1 MTEPTIALKEYLYN
15 IGMDKEADFLRQG
28 VEMLSNMLME
38 AEVDHQVG
46 AKKHERTGK
55 RNTYRNGYRK
65 RSWETRVGEIEL
77 AVPKLRKGSYYPSLL
92 EPRRPAEKA
101 LLAVVQEAYLKGVS
115 TRKVDNLL
123 KALGLTGIDKSKV
136 SRICKELDQSVEQ
149 FRKRQLQESYPYV
162 WLDALYLKVRQNHR
176 IVSMAMVIAV
186 GVDEQGERHLLGF
199 DLGGS
204 EDEAFWLAFLRSLV
218 KRGLKRV
225 QLVISDAHEGLK
237 KALHQVFT
245 GASWQ
250 RCRVHFMR
258 NLLARIPHKDKK
270 EVADAVRLIF
280 EQPSLQ
286 SAQDQLRQLAE
297 KMEPFYPKAA
307 ILLLEAEPDIL
318 AYKSFPKEHWRRIH
332 STNLVER
339 LNKEIKRRTK
349 VIGVFPDQPSVFRL
363 VGSLLNEIDDEWRAN
378 QRRYFSVESMQL
390 MIDSKRFLNKE
401 KTLFLVDLATDIN
414 VEAHKPIYTIDKDAN
429 KRIEMIRNRKFYLDS
444 LRNFMKRIFL
454 FGEEI
459 ETQNNI
465 KI

>member
-15 IGMDKEADFLRQG
+15 LGMEKDADFLRQG
-28 VEMLSNMLME
+28 VELLSQLLME
-38 AEVDHQVG
+38 VEVEQQIG
-46 AKKHERTGK
+46 AKKHERTEE
-55 RNTYRNGYRK
+55 RSNYRNGSRK

-77 AVPKLRKGSYYPSLL
+77 AIPKLRQGSYYPSLL

-136 SRICKELDQSVEQ
+136 SRICKELDQVVAE
-149 FRKRQLQESYPYV
+149 FRQRPLQESYPYV

-176 IVSMAMVIAV
+176 VVSLALVIAV
-186 GVDEQGERHLLGF
+186 GVDEQGDRHLLGF

-204 EDEAFWLAFLRSLV
+204 EEQAFWLAFLRSLL

-237 KALHQVFT
+237 NALQQVFT

-270 EVADAVRLIF
+270 AVADAVRLIF
-280 EQPSLQ
+280 DQPSHQ
-286 SAQDQLRQLAE
+286 SAEEQLRLLAA
-297 KMEPFYPKAA
+297 KMEPIYPKAA
-307 ILLLEAEPDIL
+307 ALLLDAEADIL
-318 AYKSFPKEHWRRIH
+318 AYKTFPNEHWRRIH

-339 LNKEIKRRTK
+339 LNREVKRRTK
-349 VIGVFPDQPSVFRL
+349 VVGVFPDQPSVIRL
-363 VGSLLNEIDDEWRAN
+363 VGTLLIEIDDDWRAT
-378 QRRYFSVESMQL
+378 QRKYFSPDSMQL
-390 MIDSKRFLNKE
+390 LIDPDKAHELEPSS
-401 KTLFLVDLATDIN
+401 FLVDLTSTIST
-414 VEAHKPIYTIDKDAN
+414 EA
-429 KRIEMIRNRKFYLDS
+429 
-444 LRNFMKRIFL
+444 
-454 FGEEI
+454 
-459 ETQNNI
+459 
-465 KI
+465 